1 MKKIVKAGV
10 IFLVFSCSIFSGCLG
25 EAEDEITINSNQG
38 DEVVYPNDISLLDGV
53 PACADS
59 DLETQ
64 PCPSGMG
71 MRKITSS
78 NGYTD
83 WIGFDSSTLTSGEIN
98 QYDMNF
104 DHDEFRFSR
113 WSLSVSSSELENPH
127 IFLDWI
133 SSDGGVTPVG
143 GSTLEDTFS
152 QPTEDTSEYKDERWL
167 DVSENGEI
175 IRTFQ
180 MTISYTPGVTLRA
193 KVLDLDNS
201 EGSYQMSIT
210 IYTNRKPVAE
220 ASLLSPS
227 KVSQNSTIYVDGC
240 KTSDP
245 DFLGRQNDDKFGR
258 LTWMLNSIDEGNAN
272 QRLSNWGSA
281 DCFLVLPLKNKGLAI
296 GTHEIFLLARDS
308 STALGDDP
316 DSIDSVE
323 FEIVADEE
331 YEEPEL
337 VGSTNLDT
345 QISGE
350 FSIDSMSPMQFID
363 LPFTRS
369 DFSIG
374 VGVRY
379 TMNLE
384 SEGSINFQHHIDI
397 DNNSFDISNAS
408 SNLDSSGSFRPW
420 ILTKYSVWDKTDRTW
435 KDGEVEIPMISCAS
449 LYDDMPSFKTPSDVC
464 PRLYYWDKAM
474 LLSDFK
480 DGNIGEFELD
490 QTIDVAAFNLLFIL
504 DKLVSTNPAL
514 SGLLTLLNTIGDVEI
529 PLSFGMNINAKGVM
543 ATSLDFLSNNLKLD
557 GESTN
562 SITLFGN
569 EKIINSDHE
578 LSGSEGFISLSGK
591 SETIVDVKLIP
602 TIGLGLT
609 YKLFGVTIYDYD
621 YRWELNSNQGIETT
635 ANIYST
641 RCDNI
646 LWEVKNN

>member
-1 MKKIVKAGV
+1 MEKVIKACA
-10 IFLVFSCSIFSGCLG
+10 IFLVFICSIFSGCLG
-25 EAEDEITINSNQG
+25 EAEDEITTNSNLS
-38 DEVVYPNDISLLDGV
+38 DEINYPNDISLLDGV

-59 DLETQ
+59 DSANQ

-83 WIGFDSSTLTSGEIN
+83 WIGFDSSTLNSGETN
-98 QYDMNF
+98 QYEMNF
-104 DHDEFRFSR
+104 DYDEFTSSR
-113 WSLSVSSSELENPH
+113 WSLSVSSSELQNPH

-133 SSDGGVTPVG
+133 SPEGKVTPIG
-143 GSTLEDTFS
+143 GSTFEDIFS
-152 QPTEDTSEYKDERWL
+152 KPTGDTSEYKDQRWL
-167 DVSENGEI
+167 DVSEGGEI
-175 IRTFQ
+175 TRTFQ
-180 MTISYTPGVTLRA
+180 MIISYTPGVTLRA
-193 KVLDLDNS
+193 KVADLEDS

-220 ASLLSPS
+220 ASLLSSS

-245 DFLGRQNDDKFGR
+245 DFLGRPMDDKFGK
-258 LTWMLNSIDEGNAN
+258 LTWMLDSIDESNAN
-272 QRLSNWGSA
+272 QRLSSWGSA
-281 DCFLVLPLKNKGLAI
+281 DCFLVLPLKDKGLAI
-296 GTHEIFLLARDS
+296 GPHEIFLLAKDS
-308 STALGDDP
+308 STPFGDEP
-316 DSIDSVE
+316 DSIDSVK

-350 FSIDSMSPMQFID
+350 FSIDSISPMQFID

-379 TMNLE
+379 TMNLQ
-384 SEGSINFQHHIDI
+384 SEGSINFQHHIDL
-397 DNNSFDISNAS
+397 DNNSFDIRNAS

-435 KDGEVEIPMISCAS
+435 KDGEVQIPMISCAS
-449 LYDDMPSFKTPSDVC
+449 LYDDMPSFKTYSDVC

-474 LLSDFK
+474 PLSDFE

-504 DKLVSTNPAL
+504 EKLVSTNPAL
-514 SGLLTLLNTIGDVEI
+514 SGILKLLNTIGDVEI
-529 PLSFGMNINAKGVM
+529 PLSFGLNINAKGVM
-543 ATSLDFLSNNLKLD
+543 TTSLDFLSNNLKLD
-557 GESTN
+557 GENTN

-591 SETIVDVKLIP
+591 SETIVDVKMIP

-621 YRWELNSNQGIETT
+621 YRWELNSNLGIETT

-646 LWEVKNN
+646 LWEVRNN

>member
-1 MKKIVKAGV
+1 VKKIVKAGF
-10 IFLVFSCSIFSGCLG
+10 IFFVFTCSIFSGCLG
-25 EAEDEITINSNQG
+25 EAEEEIIINNNQG
-38 DEVVYPNDISLLDGV
+38 GEVIYPNDISLLDGV

-59 DLETQ
+59 DSDTQ

-83 WIGFDSSTLTSGEIN
+83 WIGFDSSTLNSGEIN

-104 DHDEFRFSR
+104 DHGEFRFSR
-113 WSLSVSSSELENPH
+113 WSLSVSSSELQNPH

-133 SSDGGVTPVG
+133 SPNGDVTPVG
-143 GSTLEDTFS
+143 GSTLEDTSS
-152 QPTEDTSEYKDERWL
+152 QPTKDTSEYKDQRWL
-167 DVSENGEI
+167 DISENGEI
-175 IRTFQ
+175 TRTFQ

-193 KVLDLDNS
+193 KVSDLDNS

-227 KVSQNSTIYVDGC
+227 KVSENSTIYVDGC

-245 DFLGRQNDDKFGR
+245 DFLGRQNDDKFGK
-258 LTWMLNSIDEGNAN
+258 LTWMLDSIDEGNAS
-272 QRLSNWGSA
+272 QRLGGWGSA
-281 DCFLVLPLKNKGLAI
+281 DCFLVLPLKDKGLDI

-308 STALGDDP
+308 STSTGDEP
-316 DSIDSVE
+316 DSIDSVK
-323 FEIVADEE
+323 FEIIADEE
-331 YEEPEL
+331 YDESEL

-384 SEGSINFQHHIDI
+384 SEGSINFQHHVDI
-397 DNNSFDISNAS
+397 DNNSFGINNAS
-408 SNLDSSGSFRPW
+408 SDLDSSGSFRPW

-474 LLSDFK
+474 LLSNFK

-504 DKLVSTNPAL
+504 EKLVSTNPAL
-514 SGLLTLLNTIGDVEI
+514 SGLLGLLNSIGDVEI

-543 ATSLDFLSNNLKLD
+543 TTSLDFLSNNLKLD

-591 SETIVDVKLIP
+591 SETIVDVKIIP

-641 RCDNI
+641 KSDNI

>member
-1 MKKIVKAGV
+1 MKKIVKAGF
-10 IFLVFSCSIFSGCLG
+10 IFFVFTCSIFSGCLG
-25 EAEDEITINSNQG
+25 EAEEEIIINNNQG
-38 DEVVYPNDISLLDGV
+38 GEVIYPNDISLLDGV

-59 DLETQ
+59 DSDTQ

-83 WIGFDSSTLTSGEIN
+83 WIGFDSSTLNSGEIN

-104 DHDEFRFSR
+104 DHGEFRFSR
-113 WSLSVSSSELENPH
+113 WSLSVSSSELQNPH

-133 SSDGGVTPVG
+133 SPNGDVTPVG
-143 GSTLEDTFS
+143 GSTLEDTSS
-152 QPTEDTSEYKDERWL
+152 QPTKDTSEYKDQRWL
-167 DVSENGEI
+167 DISENGEI
-175 IRTFQ
+175 TRTFQ

-193 KVLDLDNS
+193 KVSDLDNS

-227 KVSQNSTIYVDGC
+227 KVSENSTIYVDGC

-245 DFLGRQNDDKFGR
+245 DFLGRQNDDKFGK
-258 LTWMLNSIDEGNAN
+258 LTWMLDSIDEGNAS
-272 QRLSNWGSA
+272 QRLGGWGSA
-281 DCFLVLPLKNKGLAI
+281 DCFLVLPLKDKGLDI

-308 STALGDDP
+308 STSTGDDP
-316 DSIDSVE
+316 DSIDSVK
-323 FEIVADEE
+323 FEIIADEE
-331 YEEPEL
+331 YDESEL

-384 SEGSINFQHHIDI
+384 SEGSINFQHHVDI
-397 DNNSFDISNAS
+397 DNNSFGINNAS
-408 SNLDSSGSFRPW
+408 SDLDSSGSFRPW

-474 LLSDFK
+474 LLSNFK

-504 DKLVSTNPAL
+504 EKLVSTNPAL
-514 SGLLTLLNTIGDVEI
+514 SGLLGLLNSIGDVEI

-543 ATSLDFLSNNLKLD
+543 TTSLDFLSNNLKLD

-591 SETIVDVKLIP
+591 SETIVDVKIIP

-641 RCDNI
+641 KSDNI

>member
-1 MKKIVKAGV
+1 MKKIVKAGF
-10 IFLVFSCSIFSGCLG
+10 IFFVFTCSIFSGCLG
-25 EAEDEITINSNQG
+25 EAEEEIIINNNQG
-38 DEVVYPNDISLLDGV
+38 GEVIYPNDISLLDGV

-59 DLETQ
+59 DSDTQ

-83 WIGFDSSTLTSGEIN
+83 WIGFDSSTLNSGEIN

-104 DHDEFRFSR
+104 DHGEFRFSR
-113 WSLSVSSSELENPH
+113 WSLSVSSSELQNPH

-133 SSDGGVTPVG
+133 SPNGDVTPVG
-143 GSTLEDTFS
+143 GSTLEDTSS
-152 QPTEDTSEYKDERWL
+152 QPTKDTSEYKDQRWL
-167 DVSENGEI
+167 DISENGEI
-175 IRTFQ
+175 TRTFQ

-193 KVLDLDNS
+193 KVSDLDNS

-227 KVSQNSTIYVDGC
+227 KVSENSTIYVDGC

-245 DFLGRQNDDKFGR
+245 DFLGRQNDDKFGK
-258 LTWMLNSIDEGNAN
+258 LTWMLDSIDEGNAS
-272 QRLSNWGSA
+272 QRLGGWGSA
-281 DCFLVLPLKNKGLAI
+281 DCFLVLPLKDKGLDI

-308 STALGDDP
+308 STSTGDEP
-316 DSIDSVE
+316 DSIDSVK
-323 FEIVADEE
+323 FEIIADEE
-331 YEEPEL
+331 YDESEL

-384 SEGSINFQHHIDI
+384 SEGSINFQHHVDI
-397 DNNSFDISNAS
+397 DNNSFGINNAS
-408 SNLDSSGSFRPW
+408 SDLDSSGSFRPW

-474 LLSDFK
+474 LLSNFK

-504 DKLVSTNPAL
+504 EKLVSTNPAL
-514 SGLLTLLNTIGDVEI
+514 SGLLGLLNSIGDVEI

-543 ATSLDFLSNNLKLD
+543 TTSLDFLSNNLKLD

-591 SETIVDVKLIP
+591 SETIVDVKIIP

-641 RCDNI
+641 KSDNI